1 MVMAKLL
8 GINADKDFCEHC
20 GKTHLKKVVWI
31 ELDDGTIQ
39 HVGCDCAYSILTGKA
54 KNRKEGGR
62 IYDWLMWV
70 EYARKLAQ
78 KFPPA
83 EAEAKMSARSGRVIK
98 IADGKIIFEN
108 EPKDSLFRTF
118 DINKVA

>member
-1 MVMAKLL
+1 MAKLL
-8 GINADKDFCEHC
+8 GVDTDSDFCEHC

-39 HVGCDCAYSILTGKA
+39 HVGCDCAYSILTGKP
-54 KNRKEGGR
+54 KNTKEGGL
-62 IYDWLMWV
+62 IYDRLLWV

-78 KFPPA
+78 KFTPD
-83 EAEAKMSARSGRVIK
+83 EAQTRMACRSGYSIRIK
-98 IADGKIIFEN
+98 NGKIEFA
-108 EPKDSLFRTF
+108 FGTF